1 MAKRTA
7 IPVRLQI
14 VGTMSALIIM
24 YAWGRSLIG
33 QPLQL
38 GNQQFTWLGLVY
50 LTGAFLFLLVAPWLT
65 NRLALTPFDFIAMT
79 DHLAMG
85 WLGYLIL
92 IFSRSDMVS
101 AGQFRAYTRRAFQCG
116 WWNLYG
122 CSTECD
128 LGYPGTLD
136 VQLASD
142 LEESQLA
149 DRTIVI
155 NRQLRH
161 GWHRLGM
168 AHTVPNLSS
177 ECHCGNYRD
186 CVGLC
191 APFGPLDVSC
201 VGDY

>member
-1 MAKRTA
+1 
-7 IPVRLQI
+7 
-14 VGTMSALIIM
+14 
-24 YAWGRSLIG
+24 
-33 QPLQL
+33 
-38 GNQQFTWLGLVY
+38 
-50 LTGAFLFLLVAPWLT
+50 
-65 NRLALTPFDFIAMT
+65 
-79 DHLAMG
+79 
-85 WLGYLIL
+85 
-92 IFSRSDMVS
+92 MVL
-101 AGQFRAYTRRAFQCG
+101 AGQFRAYTRRAFQYG

-122 CSTECD
+122 CSAECD

-191 APFGPLDVSC
+191 APFSPLDVSC

>member
-1 MAKRTA
+1 
-7 IPVRLQI
+7 
-14 VGTMSALIIM
+14 
-24 YAWGRSLIG
+24 
-33 QPLQL
+33 
-38 GNQQFTWLGLVY
+38 
-50 LTGAFLFLLVAPWLT
+50 
-65 NRLALTPFDFIAMT
+65 
-79 DHLAMG
+79 
-85 WLGYLIL
+85 
-92 IFSRSDMVS
+92 MVS